1 MNKELYAL
9 YRSTVGIGGSET
21 GRNLRKSGVA
31 LLACIMSEPGKGK
44 S

>member
-9 YRSTVGIGGSET
+9 YRSTGGSET